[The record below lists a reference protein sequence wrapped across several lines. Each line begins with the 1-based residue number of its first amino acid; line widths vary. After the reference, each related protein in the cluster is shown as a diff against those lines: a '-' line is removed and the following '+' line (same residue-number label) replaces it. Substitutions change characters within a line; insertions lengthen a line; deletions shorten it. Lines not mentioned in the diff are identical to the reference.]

1 MWNFPAMNKNNNNS
15 VPKSTLI
22 WKNIPCISIHPYSV
36 VLLFLFIK
44 AHSSAR
50 KHTENLSVKD
60 LIIGKISVP
69 TKVLT
74 RQLCSLQN
82 NRNETITQNQNK
94 GKEAHARVYILTY
107 TRVGA
112 WFVLFWRMW
121 VYWIDYLHLMY
132 SLWVETV
139 EQKQSMFSLDTSVSY
154 LESGLP
160 AS

>member
-1 MWNFPAMNKNNNNS
+1 MNKNNNNS

-94 GKEAHARVYILTY
+94 GKEAHRRVYIHAHWCLIC
-107 TRVGA
+107 
-112 WFVLFWRMW
+112 FVLPNVNLLKREFIFD
-121 VYWIDYLHLMY
+121 VL
-132 SLWVETV
+132 TV
-139 EQKQSMFSLDTSVSY
+139 MR
-154 LESGLP
+154 
-160 AS
+160 